1 MEIKD
6 DIAPCTGQF
15 QLEVFRE
22 GELVE
27 RVDEPNL
34 VVVGSKSAL
43 SRLIGG
49 AFTGKNIT
57 TIGFGTSGTAPVAG
71 NTVLTGA
78 FTKPLDA
85 SPTYP
90 ASNQVRFA
98 FSLATTEANGLAI
111 MEFGLLTADGTLFAR
126 KVRASA
132 LNKDTDLSFSG
143 SWTLTF

>member
-1 MEIKD
+1 MEIRD

-34 VVVGSKSAL
+34 VVVGSKTAL

-57 TIGFGTSGTAPVAG
+57 TIGFGTSGTVPAVG
-71 NTVLTGA
+71 NTALTGA

-111 MEFGLLTADGTLFAR
+111 MEFGLITADSTLFSR

-132 LNKDTDLSFSG
+132 LNKDSDLSFAG

>member
-1 MEIKD
+1 MDFRD
-6 DIAPCTGQF
+6 DVAPCAGRF
-15 QLEVFRE
+15 VLDVYLRGKLIEH
-22 GELVE
+22 
-27 RVDEPNL
+27 VDEDNL

-57 TIGFGTSGTAPVAG
+57 TIGFGTSGTGLATG
-71 NTVLTGA
+71 NAALTGA
-78 FTKPLDA
+78 FTKPLDSA
-85 SPTYP
+85 PTYP

-111 MEFGLLTADGTLFAR
+111 MEFGLITADSTLFSR